1 MKEVQLV
8 DKMRGLRK
16 CSEFKRRWFYV
27 FERNALF
34 IDSNTDELIRHS
46 SPNEKYIVIELD
58 TLRLQTEIG
67 ELCHLLG

>member
-1 MKEVQLV
+1 MVQNLYG
-8 DKMRGLRK
+8 DGLM
-16 CSEFKRRWFYV
+16 FFA
-27 FERNALF
+27 RNALF

-46 SPNEKYIVIELD
+46 SPNEKHIVIELD

>member
-1 MKEVQLV
+1 MIRCEACANVKNPYEDDLI
-8 DKMRGLRK
+8 
-16 CSEFKRRWFYV
+16 FFA
-27 FERNALF
+27 RNALF

-67 ELCHLLG
+67 ELRHLLG